1 MKITRVSLTNIRSFD
16 ELEIQLDGKSALIVG
31 DNGDGKSTLMRS
43 LAMGLCDDSSAAALF
58 RDLHGETVRKGF
70 KSGHIEV
77 DLCDDTREFCTV
89 TTIKSLRTFERV
101 EQRLS
106 ERSPRSK
113 RLRKISQMKFPW
125 DRIFAVGYGA
135 GIRVQGTADYDYY
148 LTADAV
154 YPLFRYDQP
163 LQNPELI
170 VRRLVDAA
178 RLSSS
183 RTLAREL
190 RNPHMRNG
198 QGGAQAADRILTY
211 IKRLLKNV
219 LQLDDEDQVELTRTG
234 IIVRGR
240 WGRSGLSS
248 LGDGYRSTVTWIL
261 DLLSWWFLKTS
272 HARGAKDPTAIQGI
286 VLIDEIEQHLHPR
299 WQRSIM
305 RLLIESFPGVQFI
318 ATTHSPL
325 VASGC
330 EGIPVHRF
338 DQGEHDVVAPFG
350 WLAEDVYEM
359 MGLTSSRATAFTTNV
374 LDEYKRLDE
383 KRLRFSLSKQEQHR
397 LIELRDK
404 LSNLPGDDPVRLTTE
419 LVNLAKRA
427 KNLKRAR

>member
-1 MKITRVSLTNIRSFD
+1 MKINRLSLNNIRCFD
-16 ELEIQLDGKSALIVG
+16 VLEIQLDGKSALIIG
-31 DNGDGKSTLMRS
+31 DNGDGKSTVIRS

-58 RDLHGETVRKGF
+58 RDLHGETVRKHHM
-70 KSGHIEV
+70 SGRIEV
-77 DLCDDTREFCTV
+77 DLGDHTRVFRTV
-89 TTIKSLRTFERV
+89 TTIKSLKTFERV
-101 EQRLS
+101 EQTLS
-106 ERSPRSK
+106 ERSLRS
-113 RLRKISQMKFPW
+113 RRSRKISQMKFPW

-154 YPLFRYDQP
+154 YPLFRYDAP

-178 RLSSS
+178 R
-183 RTLAREL
+183 
-190 RNPHMRNG
+190 RNG
-198 QGGAQAADRILTY
+198 QGGARAANRILTY
-211 IKRLLKNV
+211 IKRLLKNI
-219 LQLDDEDQVELTRTG
+219 LQLDDEDQVELTRIG
-234 IIVRGR
+234 ISVRGR
-240 WGRSGLSS
+240 WGRSELSS

-261 DLLSWWFLKTS
+261 DLLSWWFLKSS

-330 EGIPVHRF
+330 EGIPVHRLN
-338 DQGEHDVVAPFG
+338 QGKHDVVAPFG

-359 MGLTSSRATAFTTNV
+359 MGLASSRAATFTKNV
-374 LDEYKRLDE
+374 LDKYKRLDD
-383 KRLRFSLSKQEQHR
+383 KRLRSSLSKQEQRR
-397 LIELRDK
+397 LFELRKK
-404 LSNLPGDDPVRLTTE
+404 LDALPGDDPVRLTTE
-419 LVNLAKRA
+419 LANLATRA
-427 KNLKRAR
+427 KTLKRVR